1 MEEIKQGEIYV
12 MDFGNA
18 DGHKQAGYRPA
29 IVIQNDFLNSKLSTI
44 IVAPITSN
52 VKAKG
57 KPTTFFLSKDN
68 YKLNFDSVVL
78 LFQMSVVDRSML
90 KKKVALVDE
99 RDFLEIRKQIS
110 LIF

>member
-1 MEEIKQGEIYV
+1 MEEIKQGEIYL
-12 MDFGNA
+12 MDFGSI

-52 VKAKG
+52 VKAAG
-57 KPTTFFLSKDN
+57 KPTTFFLSKDK
-68 YKLNFDSVVL
+68 YKLNCDSVAL
-78 LFQMSVVDRSML
+78 LFQMSVVDRRML
-90 KKKVALVDE
+90 KRMIAIVNKQ
-99 RDFLEIRKQIS
+99 DFLEIKKQIN